1 MGLGF
6 GFGFGLGLGLGL
18 GLGVRANPNPNL
30 NPNPNG
36 LPPLA
41 LLAHVA
47 LRCGALRDAL
57 LQPLGARGEQLARRQ
72 VAHLLDVALDHVRRR
87 RPLEPVDVRLEL
99 DTRLVVGAQLL
110 LTGV

>member
-1 MGLGF
+1 M
-6 GFGFGLGLGLGL
+6 GLGL

-72 VAHLLDVALDHVRRR
+72 VAHLLDVALHHVRRR